1 MARRR
6 DLLKLLPAAPFAL
19 SAAGSSKL
27 PNTVVD
33 PETAPLKKLP
43 FGDAHV
49 YFEGATD
56 QIRSMVGGSLL
67 LAVGKSDPPHK
78 HEEEEFMVIAEGTAE
93 ILVDGKTVRV
103 KPGSMM
109 YCGANK
115 THGITNTGK
124 VPVLFYLLQ
133 VEGLT
138 RRRPAGGVQ
147 RQQKA
152 PGQGG
157 SRNHPN

>member
-6 DLLKLLPAAPFAL
+6 DLLKLLPVAPFAL
-19 SAAGSSKL
+19 SAADASKL
-27 PNTVVD
+27 PNTVVE

-56 QIRSMVGGSLL
+56 QVRSMVGGSLR

-93 ILVDGKTVRV
+93 ILVDGKTVKV

-109 YCGANK
+109 YCAANK
-115 THGITNTGK
+115 THGITNIGK
-124 VPVLFYLLQ
+124 IPVLFYYYKWK
-133 VEGLT
+133 V
-138 RRRPAGGVQ
+138 
-147 RQQKA
+147 
-152 PGQGG
+152 
-157 SRNHPN
+157 

>member
-6 DLLKLLPAAPFAL
+6 DLLKLLPAACFPL
-19 SAAGSSKL
+19 SAAGVSKL

-33 PETAPLKKLP
+33 PEAAPLKKLP
-43 FGDAHV
+43 FGDVHV

-56 QIRSMVGGSLL
+56 QVRSMIGGSLL
-67 LAVGKSDPPHK
+67 LGVGKSDPPHR

-109 YCGANK
+109 FCAANK
-115 THGITNTGK
+115 THGISNTGK
-124 VPVLFYLLQ
+124 VAVLFYYYKWK
-133 VEGLT
+133 V
-138 RRRPAGGVQ
+138 
-147 RQQKA
+147 
-152 PGQGG
+152 
-157 SRNHPN
+157 

>member
-6 DLLKLLPAAPFAL
+6 DLLKLLPVAPFAL
-19 SAAGSSKL
+19 AAVGAPKL
-27 PNTVVD
+27 PNTVVN

-43 FGDAHV
+43 MGDEHV

-56 QIRSMVGGSLL
+56 QVRSMVGGSVL
-67 LAVGKSDPPHK
+67 LAAGKSDPPHH

-109 YCGANK
+109 YCAANK

-124 VPVLFYLLQ
+124 VPVLFYFYKWK
-133 VEGLT
+133 V
-138 RRRPAGGVQ
+138 
-147 RQQKA
+147 
-152 PGQGG
+152 
-157 SRNHPN
+157 

>member
-1 MARRR
+1 MATRR

-19 SAAGSSKL
+19 SAAGASKL
-27 PNTVVD
+27 PNAVVE
-33 PETAPLKKLP
+33 PETASLKKLP

-56 QIRSMVGGSLL
+56 QVRSMVGGSLL
-67 LAVGKSDPPHK
+67 LAVGQSDPPHK

-115 THGITNTGK
+115 THGISNTGK
-124 VPVLFYLLQ
+124 VPVLFYYYKWK
-133 VEGLT
+133 V
-138 RRRPAGGVQ
+138 
-147 RQQKA
+147 
-152 PGQGG
+152 
-157 SRNHPN
+157 

>member
-19 SAAGSSKL
+19 SAAEASKL

-33 PETAPLKKLP
+33 SETVLFKKLS
-43 FGDAHV
+43 FGDAYV
-49 YFEGATD
+49 YFEGVTD
-56 QIRSMVGGSLL
+56 QVWLMVGGSLL

-93 ILVDGKTVRV
+93 ILVDGKTVKV

-115 THGITNTGK
+115 THGITNIGK
-124 VPVLFYLLQ
+124 VPVLFYYYKWK
-133 VEGLT
+133 V
-138 RRRPAGGVQ
+138 
-147 RQQKA
+147 
-152 PGQGG
+152 
-157 SRNHPN
+157 

>member
-19 SAAGSSKL
+19 SAAGRSKL

-33 PETAPLKKLP
+33 PETAPLNKLP

-56 QIRSMVGGSLL
+56 QVRSMVGGSLL

-78 HEEEEFMVIAEGTAE
+78 HEEEEFMVIAEGTADWLIATRAHAVSISE
-93 ILVDGKTVRV
+93 TALS
-103 KPGSMM
+103 GS
-109 YCGANK
+109 C
-115 THGITNTGK
+115 
-124 VPVLFYLLQ
+124 
-133 VEGLT
+133 
-138 RRRPAGGVQ
+138 RPAM
-147 RQQKA
+147 
-152 PGQGG
+152 
-157 SRNHPN
+157 

>member
-6 DLLKLLPAAPFAL
+6 DLLKLLPVAPLAL
-19 SAAGSSKL
+19 SAADASKL

-43 FGDAHV
+43 FGEAHV

-56 QIRSMVGGSLL
+56 QVRSMVGWSLR

-78 HEEEEFMVIAEGTAE
+78 HEEEEFMVIAEGSAE
-93 ILVDGKTVRV
+93 ILVDGKTVKV

-109 YCGANK
+109 YCASRGRRYRSTSILRRSRK
-115 THGITNTGK
+115 RI
-124 VPVLFYLLQ
+124 PMS
-133 VEGLT
+133 T
-138 RRRPAGGVQ
+138 RRNRTCTT
-147 RQQKA
+147 
-152 PGQGG
+152 
-157 SRNHPN
+157 SRSKSPQCRNG